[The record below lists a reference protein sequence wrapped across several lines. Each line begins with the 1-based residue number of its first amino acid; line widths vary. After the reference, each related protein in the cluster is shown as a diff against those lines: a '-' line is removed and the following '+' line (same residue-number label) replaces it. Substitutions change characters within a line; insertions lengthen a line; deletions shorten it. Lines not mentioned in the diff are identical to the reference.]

1 MPNSRICL
9 SIIAFL
15 SAIMLTWMLVSLSVV
30 DPINFDS
37 LGSLKSVYFICVLV
51 SYVYFWIYFY
61 RRPRGSKTLLDGRT
75 ALSVSAFIL
84 GAATGYALI
93 DFGFIASRNI
103 SELATGSFAIFVG
116 CTVLPIM
123 TWLAVYISTLR
134 RKNAALRSG
143 VDSFPLS

>member
-1 MPNSRICL
+1 
-9 SIIAFL
+9 
-15 SAIMLTWMLVSLSVV
+15 MLIWMLVSLSVLNPV
-30 DPINFDS
+30 NFDG
-37 LGSLKSVYFICVLV
+37 LGSFKFVYFICVFV
-51 SYVYFWIYFY
+51 FYVYSWIYFY

-84 GAATGYALI
+84 GGATGYALI
-93 DFGFIASRNI
+93 DFGFIASRNV

-123 TWLAVYISTLR
+123 AWLAVYISTLR

-143 VDSFPLS
+143 VDS

>member
-1 MPNSRICL
+1 
-9 SIIAFL
+9 
-15 SAIMLTWMLVSLSVV
+15 MLIWMLVSLSVV

-37 LGSLKSVYFICVLV
+37 LGSFKSVYFICVLV

-61 RRPRGSKTLLDGRT
+61 RRPRGSKTVVDGRT
-75 ALSVSAFIL
+75 ALSVSAFIV
-84 GAATGYALI
+84 GTVTGYALI
-93 DFGFIASRNI
+93 DVGFIASRNI

-123 TWLAVYISTLR
+123 TWLAVYINTLR

-143 VDSFPLS
+143 VDSFSP